1 MRTAKS
7 LQQEQAMST
16 VSATSKQDADKSVA
30 AAVAAAM
37 GHAGATKTKVLSLFV
52 IL

>member
-7 LQQEQAMST
+7 LQQEKAMST

-30 AAVAAAM
+30 AAM
-37 GHAGATKTKVLSLFV
+37 GHVGVTKTKVLSLFV